1 MTAKICSRI
10 RKFCLPVFAWIL
22 RYFGP
27 GLGAIALAAAVLL
40 LSDLPKAAKTE
51 KTFKVAMLQMAS
63 QPIMDEGANGVISG
77 LEIAS
82 AV

>member
-1 MTAKICSRI
+1 
-10 RKFCLPVFAWIL
+10 VFASIPGH
-22 RYFGP
+22 FGP

-40 LSDLPKAAKTE
+40 LSDLPKAAKSQ
-51 KTFKVAMLQMAS
+51 KTFNVAMLQMAS